1 MNYEEFCNVWIP
13 LGESLLSIAGG
24 MLDSRADAEDA
35 LQDLYIKL
43 WRQRDMLDDVQCPAA
58 YAARM
63 LKNMCIDRMRKMKRQ
78 AELPPGFDLC
88 DSSSSDVE
96 DIDRVR
102 MVASAIGQLP
112 ESQRKV
118 LEMRTLQ
125 GLSYEEIS
133 KLTGMSQLTLRV
145 LLSRARKTLKQI

>member
-1 MNYEEFCNVWIP
+1 MTYEEFCNAWIP
-13 LGESLLSIAGG
+13 LGESLLNTAVGI
-24 MLDSRADAEDA
+24 LDSRADAEDA

-43 WRQRDMLDDVQCPAA
+43 WRQRDTLDGVHNPGA
-58 YAARM
+58 YAARI
-63 LKNMCIDRMRKMKRQ
+63 LKNLCIDRLRQ
-78 AELPPGFDLC
+78 QKHVTLLTPEFDIC
-88 DSSSSDVE
+88 DASAPEVE
-96 DIDRVR
+96 DIEHVR
-102 MVASAIGQLP
+102 MVAAAIRRLP

-125 GLSYEEIS
+125 GLSYDEIS